1 MYANYTGIRYSG
13 QEKMKDTGTDRDNPI
28 ISCHVKD
35 TDNVMVPVII
45 WKISWQLSTVSIK
58 GL

>member
-28 ISCHVKD
+28 ISCIVDGGYCFFVKY
-35 TDNVMVPVII
+35 TG
-45 WKISWQLSTVSIK
+45 SYQQSTFSIK